1 MQQRY
6 AKLTICGKIKEVMQM
21 KVILVGIDIQ
31 EEDFEESFIELKG
44 LASACNYQVVGTLTQ
59 KLKSIN
65 KKFYMGSGK
74 LPILKSMIEEHH
86 SDGIVFNNDLTP
98 LQQKNLEDELQCEIL
113 DRTQLILNIFAK
125 RAKTKEAKLQV
136 EVARLS
142 YLLPRLVTQD
152 AHFEQQVGG
161 NKNTRGSGEK
171 QLELNKRLIKNR
183 IAQLNKDLAELEK
196 NRQTQR
202 QKRQKNDI
210 PLVAIVGYTNAGK
223 STLMNAFLE
232 RYQKNEKK
240 YVVEKDMLFATL
252 DTSIRHI
259 KLEDNKEFLLCDTV
273 GFISKLPVGL
283 VKAFRS
289 TLEEVLHADL
299 ILHVLDISNPMFLRQ
314 MMVTNQTLLDI
325 GVSPNTPMIYVYNK
339 AERLG
344 FETLETKENHVF
356 ISAKNRI
363 NMNVLVSHMKKEL
376 FKDYL
381 RCKMFFTYKE
391 GSILSYLSEHANIFK
406 KEYSE
411 TGVLIDL
418 ECSLKD
424 YRKYIDH
431 VWLDHKN

>member
-1 MQQRY
+1 M
-6 AKLTICGKIKEVMQM
+6 
-21 KVILVGIDIQ
+21 
-31 EEDFEESFIELKG
+31 
-44 LASACNYQVVGTLTQ
+44 
-59 KLKSIN
+59 
-65 KKFYMGSGK
+65 
-74 LPILKSMIEEHH
+74 
-86 SDGIVFNNDLTP
+86 
-98 LQQKNLEDELQCEIL
+98 
-113 DRTQLILNIFAK
+113 
-125 RAKTKEAKLQV
+125 

-161 NKNTRGSGEK
+161 NKNTRDSGEK

-196 NRQTQR
+196 IRQTQR

-381 RCKMFFTYKE
+381 QLQNVF
-391 GSILSYLSEHANIFK
+391 YL
-406 KEYSE
+406 
-411 TGVLIDL
+411 
-418 ECSLKD
+418 
-424 YRKYIDH
+424 
-431 VWLDHKN
+431 